1 MKKSIT
7 ITGSLGSGKSS
18 VAKKLSADLDLIYY
32 STGSAQRQ
40 IATQMGITTLEL
52 NHLADKDKS
61 IDEKIDGVI
70 KAMNNDGKAYIVDS
84 RLAWH
89 FMPDSFKVKLIVD
102 KKQAAERIF
111 NDTVRSGESKYDNVD
126 QVIKAI
132 EERRHSERE
141 RFLRV
146 YQVDIENNS
155 AFDLVIDTTHLSIDE
170 VCQQIKDAYQKY
182 I

>member
-7 ITGSLGSGKSS
+7 ITGSLGSGKST
-18 VAKKLSADLDLIYY
+18 VAKKLSSDLGLTYY

-40 IATQMGITTLEL
+40 IAAQMGITTLQL

-70 KAMNNDGKAYIVDS
+70 KNMNNDGNAYIVDS

-89 FMPDSFKVKLIVD
+89 FMPASFKVKLIVE
-102 KKQAAERIF
+102 KTHAAQRIF
-111 NDTVRSGESKYDNVD
+111 NDNLRSSESKYKNVD
-126 QVIKAI
+126 EVIKAI
-132 EERRHSERE
+132 EERRQSERE

-155 AFDLVIDTTHLSIDE
+155 AFDLVVDTTNLSVDE
-170 VCQQIKDAYQKY
+170 VCQQIKNAYQKA

>member
-7 ITGSLGSGKSS
+7 ITGSLGSGKST
-18 VAKKLSADLDLIYY
+18 VAKKLSSDLGLTYY

-40 IATQMGITTLEL
+40 IAAQMGITTLQL

-70 KAMNNDGKAYIVDS
+70 KNMNNDGNAYIVDS

-89 FMPDSFKVKLIVD
+89 FMPASFKVKLIVE
-102 KKQAAERIF
+102 KTHAAQRIF
-111 NDTVRSGESKYDNVD
+111 NDNLRSSESKYKNVD
-126 QVIKAI
+126 EVIKAI
-132 EERRHSERE
+132 EERRQSERE

-155 AFDLVIDTTHLSIDE
+155 AFDLVVDTTNLSIDE
-170 VCQQIKDAYQKY
+170 VCQQIKNAYQKA

>member
-7 ITGSLGSGKSS
+7 ITGSLGSGKST
-18 VAKKLSADLDLIYY
+18 VAKKLSEELGLIYY

-40 IATQMGITTLEL
+40 IATQMGITTLQL

-70 KAMNNDGKAYIVDS
+70 KSMNNDGNAYIVDS

-89 FMPDSFKVKLIVD
+89 FMPDSFKVKLIVN
-102 KKQAAERIF
+102 KNIAAERIF
-111 NDTVRSGESKYDNVD
+111 NDRKRSGESKYTDVA
-126 QVIKAI
+126 QVITAI

-155 AFDLVIDTTHLSIDE
+155 AFDLVIDTTNLSPDE
-170 VCQQIKDAYQKY
+170 ICQMIKTAYQKAE
-182 I
+182 

>member
-7 ITGSLGSGKSS
+7 ITGSLGSGKST
-18 VAKKLSADLDLIYY
+18 VAKKLSEELGLIYY

-40 IATQMGITTLEL
+40 IATQMGITTLQL

-61 IDEKIDGVI
+61 IDEQIDGVI
-70 KAMNNDGKAYIVDS
+70 KSMNNDGNAYIVDS

-89 FMPDSFKVKLIVD
+89 FMPDSFKVKLIVN
-102 KKQAAERIF
+102 KNIAAERIF
-111 NDTVRSGESKYDNVD
+111 NDRKRSGESKYTDVA
-126 QVIKAI
+126 QVIAAI

-155 AFDLVIDTTHLSIDE
+155 AFDLVIDTTNLSPDE
-170 VCQQIKDAYQKY
+170 ICQMIKTAYQKAE
-182 I
+182 